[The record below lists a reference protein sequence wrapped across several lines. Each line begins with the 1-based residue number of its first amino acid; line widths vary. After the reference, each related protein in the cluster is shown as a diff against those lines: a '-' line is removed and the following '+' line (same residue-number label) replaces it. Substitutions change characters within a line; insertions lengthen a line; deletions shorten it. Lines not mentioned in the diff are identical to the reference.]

1 MDKKE
6 HKTELKIYTECFF
19 TLTGLKEVIQD
30 IREIE
35 KECNCNCTLLEVK
48 IIDTRNF
55 KK

>member
-19 TLTGLKEVIQD
+19 TLTGLKEVI
-30 IREIE
+30 EE
-35 KECNCNCTLLEVK
+35 ECNCNCTLLEVK
-48 IIDTRNF
+48 NIDTINL